1 MLKIRCKQEVQK
13 HVVWGI
19 RQLMWSWAVISTPM
33 PEKSPASL
41 SLNYIWKKEGWFR
54 KVKDQFMK
62 YKTLCLLCGTKYI
75 PSNEDCLCTNR
86 TGCNFRWLDTLP
98 GMAGSHFLCRVSK
111 TVWTQSTSD
120 HLPWWGPTSSW
131 WAILSLIFAHARSS
145 TKALLY

>member
-62 YKTLCLLCGTKYI
+62 YKTSCLLCGTKYI

-98 GMAGSHFLCRVSK
+98 GTAGSLLCAGFQRQFELK
-111 TVWTQSTSD
+111 AHQ
-120 HLPWWGPTSSW
+120 
-131 WAILSLIFAHARSS
+131 IISLGGAQLQAGEQ
-145 TKALLY
+145 Y